1 MQNWFSIFVHSRFG
15 QPLFTAADLHN
26 GFLYRSSESFILAA
40 FRPQN
45 LFLHHR
51 DIDHMKM
58 IMEHVLAKCF
68 GHRPV
73 NLVSVHDCREDI
85 LFTANNL
92 HSGFIGFLI
101 KLSGVFI
108 TAGIVEVRRVHIKDH
123 FVEMDGIRLQTSGG
137 NDVVS
142 FHLLKHFSVA
152 PGRFFEVYVEGTSFR
167 DNIFVTVYFFF
178 TLIVCLCISDVII
191 CDIHISCTGTVNS
204 VISCHIFPSFLWDL
218 QTGSFGEALLRKCNN
233 PL

>member
-108 TAGIVEVRRVHIKDH
+108 TAVIKTIWQD
-123 FVEMDGIRLQTSGG
+123 
-137 NDVVS
+137 
-142 FHLLKHFSVA
+142 
-152 PGRFFEVYVEGTSFR
+152 
-167 DNIFVTVYFFF
+167 TVQ
-178 TLIVCLCISDVII
+178 LSI
-191 CDIHISCTGTVNS
+191 
-204 VISCHIFPSFLWDL
+204 
-218 QTGSFGEALLRKCNN
+218 LRK
-233 PL
+233 